1 MYRLSVLYFCWIQFW
16 KLPETEHTRRVNTEK
31 HLRRVHQIKL
41 AWIVML
47 CGLLVIPQL
56 AFVIFSLLFMTFVSF
71 MFLDEA

>member
-31 HLRRVHQIKL
+31 HLKRVHQIKL

-47 CGLLVIPQL
+47 CG
-56 AFVIFSLLFMTFVSF
+56 FVGHTSVSVCYLFSAIYDICLIHVFR
-71 MFLDEA
+71 